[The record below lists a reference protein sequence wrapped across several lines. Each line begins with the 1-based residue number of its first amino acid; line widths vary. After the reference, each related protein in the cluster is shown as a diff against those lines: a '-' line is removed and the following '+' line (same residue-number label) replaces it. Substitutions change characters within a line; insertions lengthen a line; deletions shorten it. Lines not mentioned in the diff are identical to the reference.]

1 MQALRLVLHQT
12 SANYKKEETVDNK
25 MTYPLPPLSTIIGA
39 IHVACGYKE
48 YKPMDVSIQG
58 RYESMRKKPYT
69 DYCFLNSLQDDR
81 GILVKMSNSSMLSN
95 SFEKVASAQKPQGN
109 SFREGITINVHNA
122 LLLKEYRDL
131 KELNEKIENYSKL
144 NLKPLLDQIKLDKK
158 AISDKKSEDF
168 LKLEEK
174 EKELKE
180 LKKKKDEYKKVNYTI
195 PMSRFRSLTT
205 SLKFYELLDEVTLI
219 IHIRTDESTLHDI
232 LDNIYNLKSI
242 GRSEDMVQVINAE
255 IVELQDEIADEVE
268 SPYSAY
274 LDYNLLKEDKIYPK
288 LRNSK
293 VSGTRYYLNK
303 DYHIENNK
311 RIFNK
316 KKVLYTS
323 QYVIDECSENL
334 LIDEYDGQK
343 LIVNFL

>member
-1 MQALRLVLHQT
+1 MKALRMILFQN

-39 IHVACGYKE
+39 IHTACGYTE
-48 YKPMDVSIQG
+48 YKNMDISVQG
-58 RYESMRKKPYT
+58 KFESMHKKMYK
-69 DYCFLNSLQDDR
+69 DYCFHNRFEPDR
-81 GILVKMSNSSMLSN
+81 DLLVKLKNPNILSN
-95 SFEKVASAQKPQGN
+95 AFDKVAVITEKSKNLNFRAGN
-109 SFREGITINVHNA
+109 CSHVYNQRLFEEYLNLYELKNITNNFQ
-122 LLLKEYRDL
+122 E
-131 KELNEKIENYSKL
+131 EKYKFYAEEYSKYRTVVSSV
-144 NLKPLLDQIKLDKK
+144 KYYEILDQ
-158 AISDKKSEDF
+158 
-168 LKLEEK
+168 
-174 EKELKE
+174 
-180 LKKKKDEYKKVNYTI
+180 
-195 PMSRFRSLTT
+195 
-205 SLKFYELLDEVTLI
+205 VTLI

>member
-1 MQALRLVLHQT
+1 MKALRLVLHQT

-48 YKPMDVSIQG
+48 YKPMDVSVQG
-58 RYESMRKKPYT
+58 RYESIRKKPYT

-109 SFREGITINVHNA
+109 SFRDGKTIDVHNA
-122 LLLKEYRDL
+122 ILLKEYRDL
-131 KELNEKIENYSKL
+131 KELNDKIDIYSKL
-144 NLKPLLDQIKLDKK
+144 NINTLLDQIKLAKK
-158 AISDKKSEDF
+158 SISDKKSDDF
-168 LKLEEK
+168 LELEEK

-180 LKKKKDEYKKVNYTI
+180 LKKKKDEYKKINYTLPI
-195 PMSRFRSLTT
+195 SRFKSLTT
-205 SLKFYELLDEVTLI
+205 SLKFYEILDEITLI
-219 IHIRTDESTLHDI
+219 IHIRTDDSTLQDI

-242 GRSEDMVQVINAE
+242 GRSEDTVQIINSE
-255 IVELQDEIADEVE
+255 IVELINDIDDEVE

-303 DYHIENNK
+303 DYHIENNQ

-334 LIDEYDGQK
+334 LIDEYNGQK

>member
-109 SFREGITINVHNA
+109 SFRDGRTIDVHNA
-122 LLLKEYRDL
+122 TLLKEYRDL
-131 KELNEKIENYSKL
+131 KKLNDKIDAYSKL
-144 NLKPLLDQIKLDKK
+144 NINPLLDQIKLEKK
-158 AISDKKSEDF
+158 SISDKKSDEF
-168 LKLEEK
+168 LELEKK

-180 LKKKKDEYKKVNYTI
+180 LKKKKDEYKKNNYTLPI
-195 PMSRFRSLTT
+195 ARFKSLTT
-205 SLKFYELLDEVTLI
+205 SLKFYEILDEITLI
-219 IHIRTDESTLHDI
+219 IHIRTDESTLQDI

-255 IVELQDEIADEVE
+255 IVELQDEIEDEVE

-303 DYHIENNK
+303 DYHIENNQ

-334 LIDEYDGQK
+334 LIDEYNGQK

>member
-48 YKPMDVSIQG
+48 YKPMDVSVQG
-58 RYESMRKKPYT
+58 RYESIRKKPYT

-109 SFREGITINVHNA
+109 SFRDGKTIDVHNA
-122 LLLKEYRDL
+122 ILLKEYRDL
-131 KELNEKIENYSKL
+131 KELNDKIDTYSKL
-144 NLKPLLDQIKLDKK
+144 NINTLLDQIKLAKK
-158 AISDKKSEDF
+158 SISDKKSDDF
-168 LKLEEK
+168 LELEEK

-180 LKKKKDEYKKVNYTI
+180 LKKKKDEYKKINYTFPI
-195 PMSRFRSLTT
+195 SRFKSLTT
-205 SLKFYELLDEVTLI
+205 SLKFYEILDEITLI
-219 IHIRTDESTLHDI
+219 IHIRTDDSTLQDI

-242 GRSEDMVQVINAE
+242 GRSEDTVQIINSE
-255 IVELQDEIADEVE
+255 IVELINDIDDEVE

-303 DYHIENNK
+303 DYHIENNQ

-334 LIDEYDGQK
+334 LIDEYNGQK